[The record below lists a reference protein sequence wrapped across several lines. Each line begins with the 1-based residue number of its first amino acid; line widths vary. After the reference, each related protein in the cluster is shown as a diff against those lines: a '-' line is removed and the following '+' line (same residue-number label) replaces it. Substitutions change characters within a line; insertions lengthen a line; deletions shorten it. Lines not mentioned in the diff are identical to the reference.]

1 MKDTSKFSSF
11 GVIVAMAGSAVGL
24 GNIWRF
30 PYLVGENGGAAFIF
44 IYLAIVLLISL
55 PIFLSEFVIGKR
67 SQANPVGAFRKL
79 APGSKWHWVGILGVA
94 AAFVLMAFYCV
105 IGGWSTNYLV
115 RALGFQFSSANSP
128 DFEAIFANSVKTAWP
143 PVIYMIIFLA
153 MTAVILLGGVKSGI
167 EKFCKVMMPTL
178 FFLVLFIAIYAMCLP
193 GAGEGVRYLFRP
205 DFSKVTGSTLISALG
220 QAFFSLSLGMGCM
233 ITYASYA
240 SPDENATRCSVIT
253 AFADTAFAIIAGCAV
268 MPAVFAF
275 GGNPES
281 GPGLVFLTLPQIFE
295 KMPLGNIVAILF
307 FMALLLA
314 ALTSAISLVE
324 VMLAYLIQEFKM
336 RRGLALTLVF
346 LLLTGVGTL
355 CSLSQGAVPELKVF
369 GMDFLSFMDYTS
381 ANIMMTIG
389 ALLTVIFIGWK
400 LGKNIFQEELTT
412 HGTLNMPKWFID
424 TEFFMIR
431 FIVPLVILLIM
442 IVSL

>member
-1 MKDTSKFSSF
+1 MKDNSKFSSF

-30 PYLVGENGGAAFIF
+30 PYLVGENGGAAFIL

-67 SQANPVGAFRKL
+67 SQSNPVGAYRKL

-94 AAFVLMAFYCV
+94 AAFVLMSFYCV
-105 IGGWSTNYLV
+105 VGGWSTNYLV
-115 RALGFQFSSANSP
+115 RSLGFQFSSANSP
-128 DFEAIFANSVKTAWP
+128 DFAGIFSNCVETAWP
-143 PVIYMIIFLA
+143 PIIYMIVFMI
-153 MTAVILLGGVKSGI
+153 MTAIILLGGVKSGI

-193 GAGEGVRYLFRP
+193 GAGEGIRYLFRP
-205 DFSKVTGSTLISALG
+205 DFSKVTGNTLIAALG

-233 ITYASYA
+233 VTYASYA

-253 AFADTAFAIIAGCAV
+253 AISDTAFAIIAGCAV

-295 KMPLGNIVAILF
+295 KMPLGSIVAILF
-307 FMALLLA
+307 FLALLLA

-336 RRGLALTLVF
+336 RRGVALALVFTLICA
-346 LLLTGVGTL
+346 VGSL
-355 CSLSQGAVPELKVF
+355 CSLSQGAVPGLKLF

-389 ALLTVIFIGWK
+389 ALLTVLFIGWK
-400 LGKNIFQEELTT
+400 LGKGIFREELTN
-412 HGTLNMPKWFID
+412 HGSLNMPEWFVNM
-424 TEFFMIR
+424 EFFI
-431 FIVPLVILLIM
+431 IKYVVPLVIILIM
-442 IVSL
+442 IASL

>member
-1 MKDTSKFSSF
+1 
-11 GVIVAMAGSAVGL
+11 MAGSAVGL

-30 PYLVGENGGAAFIF
+30 PYLVGENGGAAFII

-67 SQANPVGAFRKL
+67 SQANTVGAFRKL
-79 APGSKWHWVGILGVA
+79 APGTKWHWTGILGVA
-94 AAFVLMAFYCV
+94 AAFVLMSFYGV
-105 IGGWSTNYLV
+105 IGGWSANYFV
-115 RALGFQFSSANSP
+115 RSLCFQFNEANSP
-128 DFEAIFANSVKTAWP
+128 DFAAIFSNSVTTAWQ
-143 PVIYMIIFLA
+143 PVLYMVVFLIL
-153 MTAVILLGGVKSGI
+153 TTVIVMGGVKSGI

-193 GAGEGVRYLFRP
+193 GAGEGIRYLFRP
-205 DFSKVTGSTLISALG
+205 DFSKVTGDTFIAALG

-240 SPDENATRCSVIT
+240 SPDENAPRCSVIT
-253 AFADTAFAIIAGCAV
+253 AFSDTAFAIIAGCAV

-295 KMPLGNIVAILF
+295 KMPLGSIVSILF
-307 FMALLLA
+307 FFALLLA

-324 VMLAYLIQEFKM
+324 VMLAYLTQEFNMK
-336 RRGLALTLVF
+336 RGRAMMLVF
-346 LLLTGVGTL
+346 ILLAGVGTL
-355 CSLSQGAVPELKVF
+355 CSLSQGAVPGLKLF
-369 GMDFLSFMDYTS
+369 GMDILSLLDYIS

-400 LGKNIFQEELTT
+400 IGKDTFRDELTN
-412 HGTLNMPKWFID
+412 HGTLNMPEWFVNL
-424 TEFFMIR
+424 EFCMIR
-431 FIVPLVILLIM
+431 YIVPLVIIFII